1 MRFLQPC
8 RGTLMG
14 NKCFRKFCRGIVR
27 AIVKIFYRVEY
38 IGEKYPKEGP
48 YVICPNHLSILD
60 IVFVILHSKKRWVY
74 FMAKSELYK
83 RKLSAWFLDKMGAVP
98 VRRGQSDVR
107 SIKRAVTLIQEG
119 KLVCIFPQGTR
130 QKGDKILPPRRGVA
144 MLSALTGAQVI
155 PVFIERKAKI
165 HKITK
170 VYVGKPVNTGLDR
183 NSSKEEIA
191 NKSVELMDIVYNLP
205 EVYRD
210 K

>member
-1 MRFLQPC
+1 ME
-8 RGTLMG
+8 

-38 IGEKYPKEGP
+38 IGEKYPEQGP

-83 RKLSAWFLDKMGAVP
+83 RKLSAWFLDKMGAFP

-144 MLSALTGAQVI
+144 MLSA
-155 PVFIERKAKI
+155 
-165 HKITK
+165 
-170 VYVGKPVNTGLDR
+170 
-183 NSSKEEIA
+183 
-191 NKSVELMDIVYNLP
+191 
-205 EVYRD
+205 
-210 K
+210 